1 LQSETQY
8 IQQEDTIDLRELLSI
23 LKRRKLLIIIT
34 TLLFTFMALAYVV
47 IKKPEYQVQAVIEL
61 GSIDDKP
68 LDKLQ
73 DIKQKLEHIYEV
85 NVKKKERPLPRVET
99 VSVDKKADSI
109 FSIKVH
115 GYSNDEAVT
124 YIDSIVKDIEK
135 EYAQKIDTYITTQIE
150 LITLTEND
158 IKAAEKN
165 QIEIQN
171 TLKDYHEKILNL
183 SAEDAALA
191 GLYTIQ
197 ISQNQQRLQS
207 LQNQISSLKTK
218 QYNLKLSIA
227 PLKIKQTQIVG
238 KIEVLDKPVKPK
250 KALILVVAFITGLML
265 SVFLAFFLEFIKG
278 SKKEEKTEV

>member
-1 LQSETQY
+1 MQSETQY